1 MNRYSLW
8 SLIFCVSAF
17 IWGATTRS
25 YGLDAEQQ
33 AVIDAYKKPFEGY
46 IAAVNLLNQALQN
59 ANTDADVVV
68 AADKFCDSANDF
80 VDQFNDVRDRYRG
93 SDILKSMDN
102 DADAKKAVN
111 DLMGDLKKKMEESKP
126 TFDKLVAAL
135 NKYASSSGIKR
146 VRDRLAATF
155 QRVQLI
161 TF

>member
-8 SLIFCVSAF
+8 TLFFCVSAV
-17 IWGATTRS
+17 IWSATICS

-33 AVIDAYKKPFEGY
+33 AVIDAYKRPFEGY
-46 IAAVNLLNQALQN
+46 ITAVNALSQALQN
-59 ANTDADVVV
+59 VKSDADVVV
-68 AADKFCDSANDF
+68 AADKFCDGANDF

-102 DADAKKAVN
+102 DADAKKAVS
-111 DLMGDLKKKMEESKP
+111 DLMSDLKKKMEDSKP

-135 NKYASSSGIKR
+135 NKYASSAGIKR

>member
-8 SLIFCVSAF
+8 TLIFCVTAF
-17 IWGATTRS
+17 VWGATTRS
-25 YGLDAEQQ
+25 YGLDADQQ
-33 AVIDAYKKPFEGY
+33 AVIEAYKKPFEGY
-46 IAAVNLLNQALQN
+46 ISAVNLLNEALQN
-59 ANTDADVVV
+59 AKTDADVVV

-111 DLMGDLKKKMEESKP
+111 DLMGDLKKKMEDSKP

-135 NKYASSSGIKR
+135 NKYASSAGIKR